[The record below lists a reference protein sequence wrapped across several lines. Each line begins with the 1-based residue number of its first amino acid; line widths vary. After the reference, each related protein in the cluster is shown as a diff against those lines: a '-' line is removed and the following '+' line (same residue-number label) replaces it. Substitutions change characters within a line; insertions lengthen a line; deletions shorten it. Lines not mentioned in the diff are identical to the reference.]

1 MLEPAT
7 ASVREAVNALAMQVH
22 SLHVGWRPDIYVMPQ
37 ELYSQERM
45 EAELQE
51 KALYV
56 ARQNGIVVGYALLEI
71 RNAEVPGLVKRRILI
86 IDELCVSEDL
96 RGQGVGRS
104 MMEEIHTLAK
114 ELGCTDLQ
122 LSVQPENEAAL
133 ALYRKCGFTV
143 RSLNLQRKVYP

>member
-7 ASVREAVNALAMQVH
+7 ASDREAVNALAMQVH
-22 SLHVGWRPDIYVMPQ
+22 TLHVGWRPDIFFMPQ
-37 ELYSQERM
+37 ELYPQERM
-45 EAELQE
+45 EAEIQ
-51 KALYV
+51 KKSLYV
-56 ARQNGIVVGYALLEI
+56 ARQNGIVEGYALLE
-71 RNAEVPGLVKRRILI
+71 RRDVEAPGLVKRSVLVVN
-86 IDELCVSEDL
+86 ELCVSEDL

-114 ELGCTDLQ
+114 KLGCTDLQ

-143 RSLNLQRKVYP
+143 RSLNMQRKV